1 MLPWYGDSRQA
12 VTVSKQNATNRA
24 RTRVT
29 VEKLSEL
36 QQKMEDGHPLD
47 PGQCAMLIAEV
58 WRLKTVIAGKT
69 MEARAAHDEAR
80 DFQQSLDTA
89 RTDNVALRR
98 EVEELKDIHGLPAC
112 ELENRWSKCA
122 VRIRKRAAEKT
133 ERAPQKR

>member
-12 VTVSKQNATNRA
+12 VTVSEQNATNRA

-36 QQKMEDGHPLD
+36 QQKMEDGQALD
-47 PGQCAMLIAEV
+47 PGQCATLIAEV

-69 MEARAAHDEAR
+69 MEARTAHDEAR
-80 DFQQSLDTA
+80 DFQQALETA
-89 RTDNVALRR
+89 RTENEALRR

-112 ELENRWSKCA
+112 ELENRWSNCA
-122 VRIRKRAAEKT
+122 VRIRKRAAEKA
-133 ERAPQKR
+133 ERAPQKH

>member
-12 VTVSKQNATNRA
+12 VTVSQQNATNRA

-36 QQKMEDGHPLD
+36 QQKMEDGQALD
-47 PGQCAMLIAEV
+47 PGQCATLIAEV

-69 MEARAAHDEAR
+69 MEARTAHDEAR
-80 DFQQSLDTA
+80 DFQQALETA
-89 RTDNVALRR
+89 RTENEALRR

-112 ELENRWSKCA
+112 ELENRWSNCA
-122 VRIRKRAAEKT
+122 VRIRKRAAEKA
-133 ERAPQKR
+133 ERAPQKH